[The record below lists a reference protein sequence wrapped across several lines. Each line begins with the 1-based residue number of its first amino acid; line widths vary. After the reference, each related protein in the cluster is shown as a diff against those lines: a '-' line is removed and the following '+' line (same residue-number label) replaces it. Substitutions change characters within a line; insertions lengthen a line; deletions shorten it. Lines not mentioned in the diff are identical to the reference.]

1 MHKLNKILTLVPV
14 VLFLSVV
21 AFNFLFTYL
30 NLNDDSYIRIYYTAN
45 EMLGAPLVTN
55 LFLLGA
61 CYRYKLCMYNKVSVL
76 GLLLLNVINLLA
88 INTALGEY
96 QYYNIVTQVAIVPV
110 CALALILL
118 IKKI

>member
-1 MHKLNKILTLVPV
+1 MHRLNKILTLVPV
-14 VLFLSVV
+14 SLFLMVVLF
-21 AFNFLFTYL
+21 NFVFTYL
-30 NLNDDSYIRIYYTAN
+30 DLNDSNYIKIYYTAN
-45 EMLGAPLVTN
+45 EVLGAPLITN

-88 INTALGEY
+88 ILTNLGELE
-96 QYYNIVTQVAIVPV
+96 YYSIVAQVSIVPV
-110 CALALILL
+110 AVLALILL